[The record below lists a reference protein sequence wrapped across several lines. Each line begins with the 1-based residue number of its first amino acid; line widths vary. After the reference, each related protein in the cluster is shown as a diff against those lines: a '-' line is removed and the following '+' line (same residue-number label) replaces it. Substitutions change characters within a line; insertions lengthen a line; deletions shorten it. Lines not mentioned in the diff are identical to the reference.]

1 MSLSQAKSEV
11 EDSLLTKSYET
22 KLVTASEHHQKE
34 REEMLHRITMLENE
48 KKRAI
53 GMWKEAD
60 KRLINGVG

>member
-1 MSLSQAKSEV
+1 MSLTQAKSEV

-34 REEMLHRITMLENE
+34 RDELLHQITILENE

-53 GMWKEAD
+53 TMWKEAD
-60 KRLINGVG
+60 